1 MSKYE
6 QAIKDV
12 AVRLTINSIVDVL
25 RVFKEDNDRNTDY
38 GAGYDDGL
46 DQAIKAVQLFLKVLE
61 KPQEDDNNE

>member
-25 RVFKEDNDRNTDY
+25 RVFKEDNDRKTEY

-61 KPQEDDNNE
+61 KQQEDDTNE

>member
-1 MSKYE
+1 VSNYE

-25 RVFKEDNDRNTDY
+25 RVFKEDNDRKTEY

-46 DQAIKAVQLFLKVLE
+46 DQAIKAVQLFLKVLDE
-61 KPQEDDNNE
+61 KKEPELSE